1 MVCYMDKKAF
11 SRTSGYPWLGKAL
24 NKAED
29 SLFLSSVAMDGRDG
43 KAIVQ
48 TSLLGTEIIDVFVAW
63 KEGVDCRERFWDE
76 MACCSV
82 VSLCVAYGESG
93 MLSVWFS

>member
-48 TSLLGTEIIDVFVAW
+48 TSLLGTEIIVSNNTGCVC
-63 KEGVDCRERFWDE
+63 GMERGGGLPGK
-76 MACCSV
+76 V
-82 VSLCVAYGESG
+82 LG
-93 MLSVWFS
+93 